1 MLIKFLRT
9 VRILLEMVKFE
20 HTIFALPF
28 ALISVVLAAQQ
39 LPDGWPAARVI
50 GWVLAAMVGARSAAM
65 AFNRIVDSDYDA
77 INPRTARRALPS
89 GLLTLGQ
96 VIAFTIVAVGL
107 FEWAAWELNPLCFVL
122 SPLALAAMLGYSFT
136 KRFTYLSHLCL
147 GLAIGLSP
155 IGAWLAVTG
164 QLKIVPVLLGAAVML
179 WIGGFDIIYALQDY
193 NFDLKT
199 GLHSLPKAIGPSRA
213 LLVSRIMHASM
224 LLLMVTVGWLDGLH
238 WAYYFGVLF
247 VGSLIAYE
255 QSLVK
260 PEDISRVDLAFFTLN
275 GWVSVSM
282 FIFVLLDRLHF

>member
-107 FEWAAWELNPLCFVL
+107 FEWAAWELKPLCFVL

-136 KRFTYLSHLCL
+136 KRFTYLSHL
-147 GLAIGLSP
+147 
-155 IGAWLAVTG
+155 
-164 QLKIVPVLLGAAVML
+164 
-179 WIGGFDIIYALQDY
+179 
-193 NFDLKT
+193 
-199 GLHSLPKAIGPSRA
+199 
-213 LLVSRIMHASM
+213 
-224 LLLMVTVGWLDGLH
+224 
-238 WAYYFGVLF
+238 
-247 VGSLIAYE
+247 
-255 QSLVK
+255 
-260 PEDISRVDLAFFTLN
+260 
-275 GWVSVSM
+275 
-282 FIFVLLDRLHF
+282 